1 MAKKT
6 VASLQKKGA
15 KAFTKAIKLVKTEA
29 GAYSFK
35 SEIVP
40 KDKVKDFFDK
50 KQSLIYTL
58 YKSFFL
64 FLKGAFFINKTY

>member
-15 KAFTKAIKLVKTEA
+15 QAFTKAVKMIKGEN
-29 GAYSFK
+29 GSYSFK

-40 KDKVKDFFDK
+40 KDKVNDFFAK
-50 KQSLIYTL
+50 K
-58 YKSFFL
+58 
-64 FLKGAFFINKTY
+64 

>member
-15 KAFTKAIKLVKTEA
+15 KAFTKAIKMVKN
-29 GAYSFK
+29 GNGSYSFK

-40 KDKVKDFFDK
+40 KEKVNDFF
-50 KQSLIYTL
+50 
-58 YKSFFL
+58 
-64 FLKGAFFINKTY
+64 ARR

>member
-15 KAFTKAIKLVKTEA
+15 KSFTKAVKMIKKDN
-29 GAYSFK
+29 GSYSFR

-40 KDKVKDFFDK
+40 KEKVKDFFSK
-50 KQSLIYTL
+50 K
-58 YKSFFL
+58 
-64 FLKGAFFINKTY
+64 

>member
-15 KAFTKAIKLVKTEA
+15 KAFTKAVKMVKTE
-29 GAYSFK
+29 GGNYSFK

-40 KDKVKDFFDK
+40 KEKVKEFFAK
-50 KQSLIYTL
+50 K
-58 YKSFFL
+58 
-64 FLKGAFFINKTY
+64 

>member
-15 KAFTKAIKLVKTEA
+15 KAFTKAVKMVKNA
-29 GAYSFK
+29 NGSYSFK

-40 KDKVKDFFDK
+40 KDKVNDFFAK
-50 KQSLIYTL
+50 K
-58 YKSFFL
+58 
-64 FLKGAFFINKTY
+64 

>member
-15 KAFTKAIKLVKTEA
+15 KAFSKAVKMVKTDK
-29 GAYSFK
+29 GNYSFK

-40 KDKVKDFFDK
+40 KDKVKEFFAK
-50 KQSLIYTL
+50 K
-58 YKSFFL
+58 
-64 FLKGAFFINKTY
+64 

>member
-15 KAFTKAIKLVKTEA
+15 KAFTKAIKLVKSDVGT
-29 GAYSFK
+29 YSFK

-40 KDKVKDFFDK
+40 KDKVKDFFEK
-50 KQSLIYTL
+50 K
-58 YKSFFL
+58 
-64 FLKGAFFINKTY
+64 

>member
-15 KAFTKAIKLVKTEA
+15 KAFTKAIKMIKNES
-29 GAYSFK
+29 GSYSFK

-40 KDKVKDFFDK
+40 KEKVKEFFTK
-50 KQSLIYTL
+50 K
-58 YKSFFL
+58 
-64 FLKGAFFINKTY
+64 